1 MIQSVKY
8 VSVLCLKED
17 KEKVLFSLQKCG
29 EMMLCESENSVRQAS
44 ASADTLRRIDTLR
57 ENLKPYKQKKGLFA
71 PVAEVEENTFDI
83 ISEATLDSASES
95 EKAVNTINSASSD
108 ISKLNDINKQLLPW
122 KNLKYSPSQLVDDKY
137 VSYTP
142 GCVPTSSFESFASLA
157 DENGYAYEVIGEE
170 GPKTYMIVASL
181 KDDSLSILASKGF
194 EKLVLPDI
202 QVSPSERL
210 EEIRS
215 ETIKKEEEISKLKA
229 KLSEK
234 LENDNSDDI
243 LYEQYKAVSERETA
257 PVIATDET
265 VIIEGWVPENRVS
278 KIEPAVKKATD
289 TYDIEVRDPVD
300 GEDVPT
306 VLKNN
311 KIVSQFEGITNMFS
325 VPIYGGI
332 DPNPVMAPWYWII
345 FGLMMGDAGYGAMM
359 LILGLGFK
367 YLIKPKGG
375 TLALCNVILYSSIT
389 SIIAGVVFGSYFGSS
404 LLPPLW
410 FSTISFGGSG
420 ESGDSNGPI
429 KMLIF
434 TLVVGVLH
442 IFTGILTKAYYDIK
456 AGNVKDAIYDQFSWF
471 FILLGICVFVVGKAL
486 DVPGFVAY
494 VGIGMIGAGVIVVLC
509 TAGREKPNIIGKA
522 AGGLLGLYDITGYM
536 SDILSYSRIL
546 ALGLSTGVVGW
557 VMNLLASMVAGSIP
571 VLGWVFAILIYIVGH
586 VFNLVLGLLS
596 AYVHDSR
603 LQYIEFYGK
612 FYEGNGRLFKPF
624 AVSTSTIN
632 IKNNITEEQNS

>member
-29 EMMLCESENSVRQAS
+29 EMMLSESENSVRSAS
-44 ASADTLRRIDTLR
+44 SSADTLRRIDTLR
-57 ENLKPYKQKKGLFA
+57 DNLKPYKQKKGLFA
-71 PVAEVEENTFDI
+71 PPAEIEASSFDT
-83 ISEATLDSASES
+83 ISESTLDSANES
-95 EKAVNTINSASSD
+95 EKIVNSINAASSD
-108 ISKLNDINKQLLPW
+108 ISKLNDAGKQLLPW
-122 KNLKYSPSQLVDDKY
+122 KNLKYSPSDLEDDKY

-142 GCVPTSSFESFASLA
+142 GCVPTSSLEAFTSFAE
-157 DENGYAYEVIGEE
+157 ENGFACEVIGEE
-170 GPKTYMIVASL
+170 GAKTYLIVASL
-181 KDDSLSILASKGF
+181 KDESLSPLAAKGF
-194 EKLVLPDI
+194 EKLILPDI
-202 QVSPSERL
+202 SASPSERL
-210 EEIRS
+210 EEVRKEVQS
-215 ETIKKEEEISKLKA
+215 KEEEVVRLKA

-234 LENDNSDDI
+234 LASDNSDDI
-243 LYEQYKAVSERETA
+243 LYEQYKAVTERETA
-257 PVIATDET
+257 PVIATDAA
-265 VIIEGWVPENRVS
+265 VIIEGWVPSDKVD

-289 TYDIEVRDPVD
+289 VYDIEMRDPIE
-300 GEDVPT
+300 GESVPT

-325 VPIYGGI
+325 VPIYGGV

-345 FGLMMGDAGYGAMM
+345 FGLMMGDAGYGLMM
-359 LILGLGFK
+359 LLLGLGFK

-404 LLPPLW
+404 IFPPLW
-410 FSTISFGGSG
+410 FSTISFDGT
-420 ESGDSNGPI
+420 GDSNGPI

-442 IFTGILTKAYYDIK
+442 IFTGILTKAYYNIK
-456 AGNVKDAIYDQFSWF
+456 DGNVKDAIYDQFSWF
-471 FILLGICVFVVGKAL
+471 FILLGICVFVVGKVL
-486 DVPGFVAY
+486 DVPSFVEY
-494 VGIGMIGAGVIVVLC
+494 VGIGMIGIGVIVVLF

-522 AGGLLGLYDITGYM
+522 TGGLLGLYDITGYM

>member
-29 EMMLCESENSVRQAS
+29 EMMLCESENSVRPASS
-44 ASADTLRRIDTLR
+44 ASDSLRRIDNLR

-71 PVAEVEENTFDI
+71 SPAEIDGSAFDV
-83 ISEATLDSASES
+83 ISESSVDSANES
-95 EKAVNTINSASSD
+95 EKMINDINAASSD
-108 ISKLNDINKQLLPW
+108 VAKLSDMDKQLLPW
-122 KNLKYSPSQLVDDKY
+122 KNLKFSPSELESDKY
-137 VSYTP
+137 VAYTT
-142 GCVPTSSFESFASLA
+142 GSVPTSSFASFTETAEEKGIA
-157 DENGYAYEVIGEE
+157 VEVIGEE
-170 GPKTYMIVASL
+170 GPKTYVVIASL
-181 KDDSLSILASKGF
+181 KDESLSPLAAKGF
-194 EKLVLPDI
+194 EKLILPDLA
-202 QVSPSERL
+202 VSPAERL
-210 EEIRS
+210 EQVRS
-215 ETIKKEEEISKLKA
+215 EAERKKEKITSLKA
-229 KLSEK
+229 KLAEK
-234 LENDNSDDI
+234 LESDNSDDL
-243 LYEQYKAVSERETA
+243 LYEQYKARAERDTA
-257 PVIATDET
+257 PVIATDEA
-265 VIIEGWVPENRVS
+265 VIIEGWVPADRVDR
-278 KIEPAVKKATD
+278 IEPAVRKATD
-289 TYDIEVRDPVD
+289 VYDIETRDPAE
-300 GEDVPT
+300 GESVPT

-325 VPIYGGI
+325 VPVYGGV

-359 LILGLGFK
+359 LLLGLGFK

-410 FSTISFGGSG
+410 FSTISFDG
-420 ESGDSNGPI
+420 SGDSNGPI

-442 IFTGILTKAYYDIK
+442 IFTGILTKAYYNIK
-456 AGNVKDAIYDQFSWF
+456 DGNVKDAICDQFSWF

-486 DVPGFVAY
+486 DVPAFVAY
-494 VGIGMIGAGVIVVLC
+494 VGIGMIAAGVIVVLF

-522 AGGLLGLYDITGYM
+522 TGGLLGLYDITGYM